1 MNPHSTVS
9 LLSFLF
15 LMSPNLSLPKS
26 DNLSLF
32 RSKMMDVTY
41 DVFRNFVKNNTSIFG
56 IL

>member
-26 DNLSLF
+26 DNLFQL
-32 RSKMMDVTY
+32 RSKMMDVIY
-41 DVFRNFVKNNTSIFG
+41 DVFRNFVKNNT
-56 IL
+56 